1 MEKIITEHWNVLGAF
16 DFDHKIKLYID
27 EWGAW
32 HKQKTEVHST
42 HLFGQTSTMRDA
54 LIAALTLD
62 TFNRH
67 ADKVAVGNI
76 AQLINNLQ
84 SLFLAH
90 EDRFVVTPNF
100 YVFEMYK
107 QHQNGQALRT
117 EFSAPSTESDRDL
130 WGLQGSAS
138 LKGKQLFMTVV
149 NPNIR
154 QSRETEMVIPGV
166 KIKKAAA
173 TVFTSSN
180 IRAFNNLHNPNGVRP
195 PQKMDLMVRKGK
207 VVHDFKPASV
217 TAISMEID

>member
-1 MEKIITEHWNVLGAF
+1 
-16 DFDHKIKLYID
+16 
-27 EWGAW
+27 
-32 HKQKTEVHST
+32 
-42 HLFGQTSTMRDA
+42 
-54 LIAALTLD
+54 
-62 TFNRH
+62 
-67 ADKVAVGNI
+67 
-76 AQLINNLQ
+76 
-84 SLFLAH
+84 
-90 EDRFVVTPNF
+90 
-100 YVFEMYK
+100 
-107 QHQNGQALRT
+107 
-117 EFSAPSTESDRDL
+117 
-130 WGLQGSAS
+130 
-138 LKGKQLFMTVV
+138 MTVV